1 MQHCSSVSTA
11 ASAAPTSVTRSGAAA
26 PHLIKDRAKAVGDL
40 GIVTKHPG
48 QVGVGGLHPF
58 GWLFININ
66 TLEVLTSPNTLAKS
80 QSVVCTHLGAEL
92 HCVETA
98 FEVLKSGAQLDQA
111 SVAGLQL
118 RVCRHL

>member
-26 PHLIKDRAKAVGDL
+26 PHLIKDGAKAVGDL
-40 GIVTKHPG
+40 GIVAKHPG
-48 QVGVGGLHPF
+48 QVRVGGLHPF

-66 TLEVLTSPNTLAKS
+66 TLEVLTSPKTLTKS

-92 HCVETA
+92 H
-98 FEVLKSGAQLDQA
+98 
-111 SVAGLQL
+111 
-118 RVCRHL
+118 RVRAA